1 MLANY
6 HTHTIRCHHAEGTE
20 REYIESAIAQGLQIL
35 GFSDHTPQPFPEG
48 FHSGIR
54 MDMSEREDYTS
65 TLVKLREEYKDRIQ
79 ILIGYEVE
87 YSKKYFPTLLKL
99 LKEYPLD
106 YLIQGQHNAPNEV
119 DGFYAGFETDS
130 EEDLSCYVDTTIEG
144 METGCFLYLAHPDL
158 IHYTGADATYKKHIS
173 RLIDASID
181 LQIPL
186 EINGLGFR
194 EGRHYPCDRFF
205 SLASQ
210 KGASFIFGCDAH
222 HPNHV
227 MKPEAIPGLPEFLAK
242 YHIEIGD
249 NILPLKPL

>member
-48 FHSGIR
+48 FRSSIR

-106 YLIQGQHNAPNEV
+106 YLIQGQHHAPNEV

-130 EEDLSCYVDTTIEG
+130 EEDLNCYVDTTIEG

-158 IHYTGADATYKKHIS
+158 IH
-173 RLIDASID
+173 
-181 LQIPL
+181 
-186 EINGLGFR
+186 
-194 EGRHYPCDRFF
+194 
-205 SLASQ
+205 
-210 KGASFIFGCDAH
+210 
-222 HPNHV
+222 
-227 MKPEAIPGLPEFLAK
+227 
-242 YHIEIGD
+242 
-249 NILPLKPL
+249 